1 MSGKTWGGLVLLLAL
16 VASPVARADPKD
28 DARRHFVEGLQA
40 AREGRYEDALA
51 AFLAA
56 QEAYPHPATLFNI
69 ARSYADLGDDEKALE
84 YYRRFQEADPE
95 RAAQADE
102 IVRALE
108 ARLKLAAQAPAPA
121 PAPPAATA
129 TPDEVARLQE
139 ITAELAALTAS
150 LQERATRPAGEGE
163 AMSPDGASPAAPGGG
178 AADTGGSE
186 EGAGTLPA
194 LPEQVELLDDAY
206 QRVVVTASRYG
217 QDPLESPSTVTILTS
232 EDIRLS
238 GAATIAD
245 VLRRVA
251 GVDVMTLSAAQPD
264 ISIRGFNRE
273 LANKVLVLVDGRSVY
288 MDMLGTVL
296 WETLPVA
303 MDEIERIEVIRGPGS
318 AVYGANAVT
327 GVINII
333 TKAPGQDGSLVVGEV
348 GTAGYRR
355 TDAIASGRVDRTAY
369 RLSAGYHELGRWE
382 RAADLDANPALRAF
396 DEDDSN
402 SSRVLRV
409 NGRVDRTFGKDGFAS
424 LSAGHARGRTEFYV
438 FGALGNYRT
447 DFQSSYVRGDAGLGP
462 VHLMT
467 FYNQWGGDT
476 GPWLQYDGERSLWT
490 TYNAETVD
498 VELEANVPFETG
510 VVTHRLSGG
519 LGYRYKR
526 VSWGYLQ
533 GDGAP
538 IDEEHQAAY
547 VQENAA
553 IGPVHLVGSL
563 RLDRHPLVDLAR
575 TISPRGAAI
584 VRVAPQT
591 SVRANVGT
599 SFRSPTFLES
609 YLDLAQSTEADGIYI
624 QTNGNPELAPERI
637 LTGELGLHDA
647 STTFHEADVAAYVSR
662 VTDLIYVGDVV
673 TGVLPFDPE
682 ENGYPAGT
690 TTFTNLPQTYIAWGG
705 EVEGRLFPVNGLD
718 VYANLAIERIT
729 ETDGGVTVVDGST
742 SAVKCNL
749 GAMVRLP
756 WRVDVAGHLQY
767 SSGQTWRLRDYNE
780 QGQLEVVEEDIPGR
794 AIAVAHVGA
803 RPFSDGG
810 LELALSAWNIGSM
823 ITGEGFREHPKGQRV
838 GSRLFGSAT
847 WRF

>member
-1 MSGKTWGGLVLLLAL
+1 MSRKTWGGFVVLLAL
-16 VASPVARADPKD
+16 LASPAAWADPKD

-40 AREGRYEDALA
+40 AQEGRYEDALA

-56 QEAYPHPATLFNI
+56 QDAYPHPATLFNI

-84 YYRRFQEADPE
+84 YYRRFQEADPV
-95 RAAQADE
+95 RAAQADD
-102 IVRALE
+102 IVKALE
-108 ARLKLAAQAPAPA
+108 ARLQVATQPAAPVTTPAPA
-121 PAPPAATA
+121 GAAAT
-129 TPDEVARLQE
+129 TDEVARLRA
-139 ITAELAALTAS
+139 IADELAALGET
-150 LQERATRPAGEGE
+150 LEQRATEPAVTDQGAAPAG
-163 AMSPDGASPAAPGGG
+163 GASP
-178 AADTGGSE
+178 TT
-186 EGAGTLPA
+186 AGEAGDLPA
-194 LPEQVELLDDAY
+194 LPEQVALLDDAY

-217 QDPLESPSTVTILTS
+217 QDPLESPSTVTILTA

-303 MDEIERIEVIRGPGS
+303 LEEIERIEVIRGPGS

-333 TKAPGQDGSLVVGEV
+333 TKAPGQDGSQVVGQV
-348 GTAGYRR
+348 GTSGYRR
-355 TDAIASGRVDRTAY
+355 TDAIATGRVDRTAY

-382 RAADLDANPALRAF
+382 RSADVDKSSALVPF

-402 SSRVLRV
+402 SSRVVRV
-409 NGRVDRTFGKDGFAS
+409 NGRVDRTFGDDGFAS
-424 LSAGHARGRTEFYV
+424 LSAGHTRGKTEFYV
-438 FGALGNYRT
+438 FGALGNYST

-490 TYNAETVD
+490 SYNAETVD
-498 VELEANVPFETG
+498 VELEANVPFDTG
-510 VVTHRLSGG
+510 TVSHRLSGG
-519 LGYRYKR
+519 LGYRYKQ
-526 VSWGYLQ
+526 VSWGYLL
-533 GDGAP
+533 GDGDP
-538 IDEEHQAAY
+538 IDENHYAAY
-547 VQENAA
+547 VQETAG

-563 RLDRHPLVDLAR
+563 RLDRHPLVDLTK

-624 QTNGNPELAPERI
+624 QTDGNPDLAPERI
-637 LTGELGLHDA
+637 LTGELGVHDA
-647 STTFHEADVAAYVSR
+647 STTKHEADLAAYVSR
-662 VTDLIYVGDVV
+662 VTDLIYVDDVV
-673 TGVLPFDPE
+673 TGIYPYDE
-682 ENGYPAGT
+682 AENGYPAGT
-690 TTFTNLPQTYIAWGG
+690 TTFTNLPQSYLAWGG

-718 VYANLAIERIT
+718 VYANLAFERIT
-729 ETDGGVTVVDGST
+729 ESDGGVTVVDGST
-742 SAVKCNL
+742 SALKANV

-756 WRVDVAGHLQY
+756 WRVDLAGHLHY
-767 SSGQTWRLRDYNE
+767 SSGQTWRLRDYDE
-780 QGQLEVVEEDIPGR
+780 QGQLVVVEEDVPGR
-794 AIAVAHVGA
+794 AIGVARVGA
-803 RPFSDGG
+803 RPFADDAV
-810 LELALSAWNIGSM
+810 ELSLSAWNIGSM